1 MDKEFYIIIVD
12 DNMKPTDA
20 FIMWMKKK
28 VLNAEVVSFRTVE
41 EALSFIFEHLEE
53 KMIIFLDCKF
63 NMGLQGVDG
72 LMKIREKTS
81 LVSVVMMSANSL
93 NQMENLELEAM
104 INSDK
109 LYFIKNGDLKKA
121 EKLVAEIQKKW
132 VSELDCVLE
141 QWVKNHNSEVRSKP
155 YMVTS
160 EGVLSLNDVL
170 VRIRMRTSLGLKLE
184 KQILQVAVDSLT
196 KNIKQNDRC
205 NP

>member
-141 QWVKNHNSEVRSKP
+141 QWVKNRNSEVRSKP

-196 KNIKQNDRC
+196 KDIKQNDRC
-205 NP
+205 N

>member
-72 LMKIREKTS
+72 LKKIREKTS

-170 VRIRMRTSLGLKLE
+170 VRIRMRTPLGLKLE
-184 KQILQVAVDSLT
+184 KQILQVAVDGLT
-196 KNIKQNDRC
+196 KDIKQNDRC
-205 NP
+205 N

>member
-72 LMKIREKTS
+72 LKKIREKTS

-184 KQILQVAVDSLT
+184 KQILQVAVDGLT
-196 KNIKQNDRC
+196 KDIKQNGRC
-205 NP
+205 N

>member
-205 NP
+205 N

>member
-1 MDKEFYIIIVD
+1 MEKDFYIIIVD
-12 DNMKPTDA
+12 DNMKPTDP
-20 FIMWMKKK
+20 FIMWMKRK
-28 VLNAEVVSFRTVE
+28 VLNAEVVSYRTVE
-41 EALSFIFEHLEE
+41 DALSFIFEHLEE

-72 LMKIREKTS
+72 LIRIREKTS

-93 NQMENLELEAM
+93 NQMENTELEAM

-109 LYFIKNGDLKKA
+109 LYFLKNDDLRKA
-121 EKLVAEIQKKW
+121 EKLVAEIQNKW

-141 QWVKNHNSEVRSKP
+141 QWVKNHNSEFRSKP

-160 EGVLSLNDVL
+160 DGVLSLNDVL
-170 VRIRMRTSLGLKLE
+170 VRIRNRTPLGLKLE

-196 KNIKQNDRC
+196 KDIRKNDRC
-205 NP
+205 N

>member
-170 VRIRMRTSLGLKLE
+170 VQIRMRTSLGLKLE

-196 KNIKQNDRC
+196 KDIKQNDRC
-205 NP
+205 N

>member
-93 NQMENLELEAM
+93 DQMENLELEAM

-205 NP
+205 N

>member
-160 EGVLSLNDVL
+160 DGVLSLNDVL

-196 KNIKQNDRC
+196 KDIKQNDRC
-205 NP
+205 N

>member
-1 MDKEFYIIIVD
+1 MEKDFYIIIVD
-12 DNMKPTDA
+12 DNMKPTDP
-20 FIMWMKKK
+20 FIMWMKRK
-28 VLNAEVVSFRTVE
+28 VLNAEVVSYRTVE
-41 EALSFIFEHLEE
+41 DALSFIFEHLEE

-72 LMKIREKTS
+72 LIRIREKTS

-93 NQMENLELEAM
+93 NQMENTELEAM

-109 LYFIKNGDLKKA
+109 LYFLKNDDLRKA
-121 EKLVAEIQKKW
+121 EKLVAEIQNKW

-141 QWVKNHNSEVRSKP
+141 QWVKNHNSEFRSKP

-160 EGVLSLNDVL
+160 DGVLSLNDVL
-170 VRIRMRTSLGLKLE
+170 VRIRKRTPLGLKLE

-196 KNIKQNDRC
+196 KDIRKDDRC
-205 NP
+205 N

>member
-1 MDKEFYIIIVD
+1 MEKDFYIIIVD
-12 DNMKPTDA
+12 DNMKPTDP

-28 VLNAEVVSFRTVE
+28 VLNAEVVSYRIVE
-41 EALSFIFEHLEE
+41 DALSFIFKHLEE

-72 LMKIREKTS
+72 LIKIREKTS

-93 NQMENLELEAM
+93 NQMENTELEAM

-109 LYFIKNGDLKKA
+109 LYFLKNDDLRKA
-121 EKLVAEIQKKW
+121 EKLVDEIQNKW

-141 QWVKNHNSEVRSKP
+141 QWVKNHNSEFRSKP

-160 EGVLSLNDVL
+160 DGVLSLNDVL
-170 VRIRMRTSLGLKLE
+170 VRIRKRTPLGLKLE

-196 KNIKQNDRC
+196 KDIRKDDRC
-205 NP
+205 N

>member
-28 VLNAEVVSFRTVE
+28 VLNAEVVSFRSVE

-72 LMKIREKTS
+72 LMKIRENTS

-109 LYFIKNGDLKKA
+109 LYFIKNGDLRKA

-196 KNIKQNDRC
+196 KDIKQNDRC
-205 NP
+205 N

>member
-93 NQMENLELEAM
+93 NQMENKELEAM

-196 KNIKQNDRC
+196 KDIKQNDRC
-205 NP
+205 N

>member
-109 LYFIKNGDLKKA
+109 LYFIKNRDLKKA

-196 KNIKQNDRC
+196 KDIKQNDRC
-205 NP
+205 N

>member
-1 MDKEFYIIIVD
+1 MEKDFYIIIVD
-12 DNMKPTDA
+12 DNMKPTDP
-20 FIMWMKKK
+20 FIMWMKRK
-28 VLNAEVVSFRTVE
+28 VLNAEVVSYRTVE
-41 EALSFIFEHLEE
+41 DALSFIFEHLEE

-72 LMKIREKTS
+72 LIRIREKTS

-93 NQMENLELEAM
+93 NQMENTELEAM

-109 LYFIKNGDLKKA
+109 LYFFKNDDLRKA
-121 EKLVAEIQKKW
+121 EKLVAEIQNKW

-141 QWVKNHNSEVRSKP
+141 QWVKNHNSEFRSKP

-160 EGVLSLNDVL
+160 DGVLSLNDVL
-170 VRIRMRTSLGLKLE
+170 VRIRKRTPLGLKLE

-196 KNIKQNDRC
+196 KDIRKNDRC
-205 NP
+205 N

>member
-196 KNIKQNDRC
+196 KDIKQNKI
-205 NP
+205 

>member
-93 NQMENLELEAM
+93 NKMENLELEAM

-196 KNIKQNDRC
+196 KDIKKNDRC
-205 NP
+205 N

>member
-155 YMVTS
+155 HMVTS

-196 KNIKQNDRC
+196 KDIKQNDRC
-205 NP
+205 N

>member
-81 LVSVVMMSANSL
+81 IVSVVMMSANSL

-196 KNIKQNDRC
+196 KDIKQNDRC
-205 NP
+205 N

>member
-196 KNIKQNDRC
+196 KDIKQNDRC
-205 NP
+205 N

>member
-81 LVSVVMMSANSL
+81 LIRVVMMSANSL

-205 NP
+205 N

>member
-28 VLNAEVVSFRTVE
+28 VLKAEVVSFRTVE

-81 LVSVVMMSANSL
+81 LISVVMMSANSL

-196 KNIKQNDRC
+196 KDIKQNDRC
-205 NP
+205 N